1 MRFLADEGCDAAIIS
16 VLRELGHD
24 VAWIAELAPSISD
37 ADILAWGLREERL
50 IVHHDLDF
58 GELIFRDNLPTHG
71 VILVRIPD
79 TQRALRAVR
88 IKELLQSFD
97 ESALIGAITRLTAK
111 NISRT
116 AILDADQ
123 ARTTSKSAVVT
134 PQRATKLEILQD
146 SLTKIDVPRFED
158 WKSFALSFDGELM
171 CRQMSIRPTAW
182 YSQQMKMYKQRGEWN
197 LSLLELRLM
206 LYLEA
211 NKVKYNGGVENR
223 ERVESL
229 LADIETAA
237 RGGE

>member
-1 MRFLADEGCDAAIIS
+1 MRFLADEGCDAAIIG

-79 TQRALRAVR
+79 TQRELRAVR
-88 IKELLQSFD
+88 IKELLQNYG
-97 ESALIGAITRLTAK
+97 ESTLIGAITRLTVK
-111 NISRT
+111 RISRT
-116 AILDADQ
+116 PINADKRRAAQ
-123 ARTTSKSAVVT
+123 INAVKT
-134 PQRATKLEILQD
+134 PQNANKRKIFQE
-146 SLTKIDVPRFED
+146 SPTKIDVPRFEG
-158 WKSFALSFDGELM
+158 WKSFALSFDGESM
-171 CRQMSIRPTAW
+171 CRQMGIRPTAW
-182 YSQQMKMYKQRGEWN
+182 YSQQMKVYKQTSMWK

-223 ERVESL
+223 ERIESL
-229 LADIETAA
+229 LAALKKNNTD
-237 RGGE
+237 